1 MQKLNAQSQTKIRQ
15 HKKVS
20 TIFSQNI
27 PFSMYIAHATQIE
40 YCCISLQTKEL
51 QE

>member
-1 MQKLNAQSQTKIRQ
+1 MQKLNAQTTTKIRQ

-27 PFSMYIAHATQIE
+27 PFSMYIAHVTQIE
-40 YCCISLQTKEL
+40 YCCISLQTREL
-51 QE
+51 PQ